1 MAMMF
6 FFFLLFSVFLFLFQL
21 QAVVL
26 AAGFLG
32 VGGAPQP
39 RPRDSDEC
47 AVTRC
52 GDDGPDIRFPFWL
65 KDHQPNHCGY
75 PGFQLSCSPTK
86 DTLLDLPFF
95 GTAKPIC
102 RRCEEIGKYCRLRRR
117 NNSSS
122 RKHDET
128 ECSHNNITDTPS
140 LGKQATGETKSPS
153 PVLKG
158 VIPSGLFLLLVVMVT
173 VYLVHRSNKS
183 KKEDQMK
190 IERFLEDY
198 RALKPTRY
206 TYAEI
211 KKITDNFKEK
221 LGQGG
226 YGTVYK
232 GKFSNDVH
240 IAAKILNDVKGNG
253 DDFINEVGTIGR
265 IHHINV
271 VRLVG
276 YCADGFKRALV
287 YEYLPNDSLEKFISS
302 NQEKC
307 SLGWERLQGIALGI
321 AKGIE
326 YLHQGCDQRILHFD
340 IKPHNILLDHN
351 FNPKISDFGLAKLCS
366 KEQSAV
372 SMTAARGTVGYI
384 APEVFSR
391 NFGNVS
397 YKSDVYSFGM
407 LLLEMVGGRK
417 NTYVTTQNTSEVY
430 FPEWIYDRLNH
441 EQGIVVEEDGD
452 AKIVKKI
459 TIVGLWCI
467 QWYPGDRPSMTVV
480 VQMLEGDEDTLVMPP
495 NPFTTTNPR
504 TAAGEKSFDSKLE
517 VISES
522 E

>member
-6 FFFLLFSVFLFLFQL
+6 FFFLLFSVFLLLLFQL

-39 RPRDSDEC
+39 QPQDSDEC

-75 PGFQLSCSPTK
+75 PGFQLSCSPAK
-86 DTLLDLPFF
+86 NTLLELPFF
-95 GTAKPIC
+95 GTAKVSLINYRDQSLYINDPSDCFLEQLLLNPNHNLSASPFKFSPLYGSQFSLFSCPSSTNQTYPLEWYDTGYAYNSYSPFPITNNCLNSSQGQVVYAVPDDFSILQSLLSCRKLYTITSIHSPLYGSPDFYTNDLRLSWSKPIC
-102 RRCEEIGKYCRLRRR
+102 GSCEEIGKYCRLRRR

-128 ECSHNNITDTPS
+128 ECS
-140 LGKQATGETKSPS
+140 LGKQATGETKSQ
-153 PVLKG
+153 VLKG

-173 VYLVHRSNKS
+173 VYLVHRSNKL

-265 IHHINV
+265 IHHVNV

-276 YCADGFKRALV
+276 YCAAGFKRALV

-307 SLGWERLQGIALGI
+307 SLAWERLQGITLGI

-351 FNPKISDFGLAKLCS
+351 L
-366 KEQSAV
+366 
-372 SMTAARGTVGYI
+372 
-384 APEVFSR
+384 
-391 NFGNVS
+391 
-397 YKSDVYSFGM
+397 KS
-407 LLLEMVGGRK
+407 
-417 NTYVTTQNTSEVY
+417 
-430 FPEWIYDRLNH
+430 
-441 EQGIVVEEDGD
+441 
-452 AKIVKKI
+452 
-459 TIVGLWCI
+459 
-467 QWYPGDRPSMTVV
+467 
-480 VQMLEGDEDTLVMPP
+480 
-495 NPFTTTNPR
+495 
-504 TAAGEKSFDSKLE
+504 
-517 VISES
+517 
-522 E
+522 